1 VSVSGS
7 EIVWR
12 CTSFWRHPWECDSET
27 NRGSRFRR
35 QRERECTHVS
45 TVSTTVTVVTGVAA
59 VAALGYPLRVA
70 VRSDRPSARPFAAVL
85 AASTLWAVC
94 IILPALP
101 GLSAA
106 VGSVWV
112 WEAGRDVGSFGIPVA
127 WLVYI
132 RSYAGRAEWRTPGVT
147 ALALLASLTVVATNA
162 PIPEENPASILAGL
176 LTLATLLAA
185 VVAFCYGAWVLYRL
199 TGTHDRVSAWQ
210 VVTVVAVVV
219 TPYLLRF
226 AVGMWALAR
235 FAFNEVPVERSLDA
249 IPVNEAAVGLLLA
262 GAFASAAVR
271 TYPVLSGFPPGDDA
285 ARATIVRD
293 LREPVIVLDYDG
305 CLLDVNDSAAETFGW
320 APKAVSGQ
328 PLSVVE
334 PDLTRLDLSRDAT
347 GTAWLSTDG
356 GRRQFQFSVSPVGG
370 AFSEEGPLA
379 RALLLRDVTDRRTRE
394 QRLAVLNRVLR
405 HNIRNDLDIV
415 LAHAS
420 EIDDPATREPIRDT
434 AQELAALATKA
445 RAVGRAMAATSEPP
459 TEVDLVAVLTDV
471 ADQYGQRA
479 AEVTVTAPDSLV
491 VTTHEQ
497 VVRTVADELVENAVV
512 HAGDAPAVTTTLTE
526 TADGVELTVA
536 DNGPGISD
544 HDLNA
549 LEEGMESQLSHATGL
564 GLWLVQWAV
573 TQLGGEMD
581 IADRDPTGTVVTIR
595 LYT

>member
-1 VSVSGS
+1 
-7 EIVWR
+7 
-12 CTSFWRHPWECDSET
+12 
-27 NRGSRFRR
+27 
-35 QRERECTHVS
+35 
-45 TVSTTVTVVTGVAA
+45 
-59 VAALGYPLRVA
+59 
-70 VRSDRPSARPFAAVL
+70 
-85 AASTLWAVC
+85 
-94 IILPALP
+94 
-101 GLSAA
+101 
-106 VGSVWV
+106 
-112 WEAGRDVGSFGIPVA
+112 
-127 WLVYI
+127 
-132 RSYAGRAEWRTPGVT
+132 
-147 ALALLASLTVVATNA
+147 
-162 PIPEENPASILAGL
+162 
-176 LTLATLLAA
+176 
-185 VVAFCYGAWVLYRL
+185 
-199 TGTHDRVSAWQ
+199 
-210 VVTVVAVVV
+210 
-219 TPYLLRF
+219 
-226 AVGMWALAR
+226 
-235 FAFNEVPVERSLDA
+235 
-249 IPVNEAAVGLLLA
+249 
-262 GAFASAAVR
+262 
-271 TYPVLSGFPPGDDA
+271 
-285 ARATIVRD
+285 
-293 LREPVIVLDYDG
+293 
-305 CLLDVNDSAAETFGW
+305 VNDSAAETFGW